1 MNPESWD
8 IVIIGGGP
16 AGLTAGIYAAR
27 ARLHTLLIEKD
38 MIGGNIVYAE
48 LVENYPGFPD
58 GISGMDLTR
67 MMHDQATKFGMETQ
81 MTEITNLTIDGKN
94 KFLKTSEG
102 DITTRAIIIAGGSKR
117 QSIGAPG
124 EQEFTGRG
132 VSYCATCD
140 GAFFTDQPV
149 AVVGGGNAAIQ
160 EAMHLARFASSVTL
174 IHRRNELRATK
185 IEQEKVFAES
195 KIKYAWD
202 SVVTAV
208 EGGETVESLKLHNVK
223 TNTDS
228 TLPVK
233 GLFVAIGFTPNT
245 GYLKD
250 ILNLDQSGLIPVNQ
264 NMETSVPGLF
274 AAGDIRTGSIRQVIS
289 ACGDG
294 ATAAVSADKYLSSD
308 KYLSADKYL
317 ETQK

>member
-1 MNPESWD
+1 MSRVTQPDNWD

-67 MMHDQATKFGMETQ
+67 LMHDQATKFGMETR
-81 MTEITNLTIDGKN
+81 MTEITGLSINGKQKTIRTG
-94 KFLKTSEG
+94 EG
-102 DITTRAIIIAGGSKR
+102 DITTQAVIIAGGSKR

-124 EQEFTGRG
+124 EQEYTGRG

-140 GAFFTDQPV
+140 GAFFTDQSV
-149 AVVGGGNAAIQ
+149 AVVGGGNAALQ
-160 EAMHLARFASSVTL
+160 EALHLTRFASSVTL
-174 IHRRNELRATK
+174 IHRRHELRATK
-185 IEQEKVFAES
+185 IEQEKIFAEP

-202 SVVTAV
+202 SVVTSIQ
-208 EGGETVESLKLHNVK
+208 GGDTVESVKLRNVK
-223 TNTDS
+223 TNAES
-228 TLPVK
+228 VLAVK

-245 GYLKD
+245 TYLKD
-250 ILNLDQSGLIPVNQ
+250 ILTLDQAGQIPVTQ
-264 NMETSVPGLF
+264 DMATTVPGIF
-274 AAGDIRTGSIRQVIS
+274 AAGDIRSGSIRQVIS

-294 ATAAVSADKYLSSD
+294 AVAAVSADKF
-308 KYLSADKYL
+308 L
-317 ETQK
+317 ETLS

>member
-1 MNPESWD
+1 MNPENWD

-27 ARLHTLLIEKD
+27 ARLRTLLIEKD

-67 MMHDQATKFGMETQ
+67 MMHDQATKFGMETR
-81 MTEITNLTIDGKN
+81 MAEITGLAIEGKN
-94 KFLKTSEG
+94 KLLKTTEG
-102 DITTRAIIIAGGSKR
+102 DIAAQAIIIAGGSKR

-149 AVVGGGNAAIQ
+149 AIVGGGNAAIQ
-160 EAMHLARFASSVTL
+160 EALHLARFASSVTL

-185 IEQEKVFAES
+185 IEQERVFAEP

-202 SVVTAV
+202 SVVTAI
-208 EGGETVESLKLHNVK
+208 EGGDTVDSLKLRNVK
-223 TNTDS
+223 TNAETV
-228 TLPVK
+228 LAVK

-250 ILNLDQSGLIPVNQ
+250 ILALDQAGLIPVNQ
-264 NMETSVPGLF
+264 KMETGVPGLF
-274 AAGDIRTGSIRQVIS
+274 AAGDIRVGSIRQVIS

-294 ATAAVSADKYLSSD
+294 ATAAVSADLYLG
-308 KYLSADKYL
+308 
-317 ETQK
+317 

>member
-1 MNPESWD
+1 MNAENWD

-27 ARLHTLLIEKD
+27 ARLRTLLIEKD

-67 MMHDQATKFGMETQ
+67 MMHDQATKFGMETR
-81 MTEITNLTIDGKN
+81 MTEITGLTLVDKNILLQTGDGDV
-94 KFLKTSEG
+94 TARS
-102 DITTRAIIIAGGSKR
+102 IIIAGGSKR

-140 GAFFTDQPV
+140 GAFFIDQPV

-160 EAMHLARFASSVTL
+160 EALHLARFASSVTL

-185 IEQEKVFAES
+185 IEQEKVFAEP

-208 EGGETVESLKLHNVK
+208 EGNDTVDSVKLRNVK
-223 TNTDS
+223 TNAETV
-228 TLPVK
+228 LAVK
-233 GLFVAIGFTPNT
+233 GIFVAIGFSPNT

-250 ILNLDQSGLIPVNQ
+250 ILTLDQAGLIPVNQ
-264 NMETSVPGLF
+264 NMETGVPGLF

-294 ATAAVSADKYLSSD
+294 ATAAVSADKYLEHN
-308 KYLSADKYL
+308 K
-317 ETQK
+317 

>member
-1 MNPESWD
+1 MNPENWD

-67 MMHDQATKFGMETQ
+67 MMHEQATRFGMETR
-81 MTEITNLTIDGKN
+81 MTEITGLTINDKV
-94 KFLKTSEG
+94 KIIKTG
-102 DITTRAIIIAGGSKR
+102 DEEITARAVIIAGGSKR

-140 GAFFTDQPV
+140 GAFFTDQTV
-149 AVVGGGNAAIQ
+149 AVIGGGNAAIQ
-160 EAMHLARFASSVTL
+160 EALHLARYASSVTL
-174 IHRRNELRATK
+174 VHRRNELRATK
-185 IEQEKVFAES
+185 IEQEKALAEP

-202 SVVTAV
+202 SVVTAI
-208 EGGETVESLKLHNVK
+208 EGGDTVESLKLRNVK
-223 TNTDS
+223 TNIETA
-228 TLPVK
+228 LAVK
-233 GLFVAIGFTPNT
+233 GVFVAIGFTPNT
-245 GYLKD
+245 AYLKD
-250 ILNLDQSGLIPVNQ
+250 ILALDQAGLIPVNQ
-264 NMETSVPGLF
+264 DMETSVPGLF

-294 ATAAVSADKYLSSD
+294 ATAAVSADKYLSR
-308 KYLSADKYL
+308 
-317 ETQK
+317 

>member
-1 MNPESWD
+1 MNPENWD
-8 IVIIGGGP
+8 VVIIGGGP
-16 AGLTAGIYAAR
+16 AGLTAGIYTAR
-27 ARLHTLLIEKD
+27 ARLRTLLIEKD

-67 MMHDQATKFGMETQ
+67 MMHDQAIKFGMETR
-81 MTEITNLTIDGKN
+81 MTEITGLSISDK
-94 KFLKTSEG
+94 LKLINTQEG
-102 DITTRAIIIAGGSKR
+102 EVKSRAVIIAGGSKR

-124 EQEFTGRG
+124 EQEYTGRG

-149 AVVGGGNAAIQ
+149 AIVGGGNAAIQ
-160 EAMHLARFASSVTL
+160 EALHLARYASSVTL

-185 IEQEKVFAES
+185 IEQERIFAEP

-202 SVVTAV
+202 SVVTAI
-208 EGGETVESLKLHNVK
+208 EGGDTVESLKLRNVK
-223 TNTDS
+223 TNAETA
-228 TLPVK
+228 LAVK
-233 GLFVAIGFTPNT
+233 GVFVAIGFTPNT

-250 ILNLDQSGLIPVNQ
+250 ILTLDQAGLIQVNQ

-274 AAGDIRTGSIRQVIS
+274 AAGDIRAGSIRQVIS

-294 ATAAVSADKYLSSD
+294 ATAAVSADKYLEHN
-308 KYLSADKYL
+308 K
-317 ETQK
+317 

>member
-1 MNPESWD
+1 MNPENWD

-67 MMHDQATKFGMETQ
+67 MMHEQATRFGMETR
-81 MTEITNLTIDGKN
+81 MTEITGLTINDKV
-94 KFLKTSEG
+94 KIIKTG
-102 DITTRAIIIAGGSKR
+102 DEEITARAAIIAGGSKR

-149 AVVGGGNAAIQ
+149 AVIGGGNAAIQ
-160 EAMHLARFASSVTL
+160 EALHLTRYASSVTL
-174 IHRRNELRATK
+174 VHRRNELRATK
-185 IEQEKVFAES
+185 IEQEKALAEP

-202 SVVTAV
+202 SAVTAI
-208 EGGETVESLKLHNVK
+208 EGGDTVESLKLRNVK
-223 TNTDS
+223 TNIETA
-228 TLPVK
+228 LAVK
-233 GLFVAIGFTPNT
+233 GVFVAIGFTPNT
-245 GYLKD
+245 AYLKD
-250 ILNLDQSGLIPVNQ
+250 ILALDQAGLIPVNQ
-264 NMETSVPGLF
+264 DMETSVPGLF

-294 ATAAVSADKYLSSD
+294 ATAAVSADKYLSR
-308 KYLSADKYL
+308 
-317 ETQK
+317 